1 MRRLCP
7 KCGKPVQVGQQCPRC
22 KPVVGKRASH
32 GTRTREQEAKRLGQN
47 PWRTEYAS
55 RQYRGARQRVLQAT
69 QGRCAKCGREIAYM
83 TKGTWTMRK
92 GAGGVHHIKA
102 LSQGGTSTAANLIP
116 LCSKCH
122 NAIDAERRRRG

>member
-1 MRRLCP
+1 MTHITDRQRR
-7 KCGKPVQVGQQCPRC
+7 
-22 KPVVGKRASH
+22 
-32 GTRTREQEAKRLGQN
+32 E
-47 PWRTEYAS
+47 
-55 RQYRGARQRVLQAT
+55 ARQRVLQAT

-83 TKGTWTMRK
+83 TKGAWTMRK

-102 LSQGGTSTAANLIP
+102 LSQGGTSGADNLVP